1 MTDLQASSLA
11 KRILVVDDDLEAALL
26 LGLSLR
32 RLGHMVITVDNAVD
46 GVVWANGGFPEVVLL
61 DLEMDGMDGYQTCR
75 LLRRT
80 NWGANALIV
89 AVTGHGEEEDRKR
102 SRAAGFD
109 HHLVKPVSRS
119 TIDRLIK
126 SGTT

>member
-1 MTDLQASSLA
+1 MTDLQVPSLA

-26 LGLSLR
+26 LSLSLR

-80 NWGANALIV
+80 TWGANALIV

-102 SRAAGFD
+102 STAAGFD

-119 TIDRLIK
+119 AIDQLIK

>member
-26 LGLSLR
+26 LSLSLR

-126 SGTT
+126 SGTM